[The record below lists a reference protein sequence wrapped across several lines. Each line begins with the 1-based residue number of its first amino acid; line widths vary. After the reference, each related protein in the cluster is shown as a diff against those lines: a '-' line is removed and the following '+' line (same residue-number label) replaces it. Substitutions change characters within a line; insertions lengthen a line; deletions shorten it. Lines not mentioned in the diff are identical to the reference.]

1 MIQLNRKSGLT
12 TIRRTLFRLKA
23 AKARKWIKLS
33 QQIQGW
39 LTEVEAAEL
48 FYLARRLT
56 PANGPRVVELGS
68 WQGKSSV
75 ILAGGLL
82 GKKEARL
89 YCVDPFGCDE
99 NSEYQKKYYDPLVAG
114 TMETGEQIFSSNL
127 KKSGVAHIVTPLK
140 GYSFEFADT
149 WSVPIDLLFIDANH
163 EYESVARDFQMWVR
177 HVKRGGI
184 VAFHDANGVW
194 PGPTRVV
201 EESLI
206 ATNFGRVHKADS
218 VAWASKRFT

>member
-1 MIQLNRKSGLT
+1 MIRLNRKSGLT
-12 TIRRTLFRLKA
+12 TIHRTLFRLKA
-23 AKARKWIKLS
+23 VKARKWIKLS

-48 FYLARRLT
+48 YHLARKLT

-75 ILAGGLL
+75 MLAGGLL
-82 GKKEARL
+82 GKKDARL

-99 NSEYQKKYYDPLVAG
+99 NSEYQKKYYDPLVVG
-114 TMETGEQIFSSNL
+114 TPETGEQIFSSNL
-127 KKSGVAHIVTPLK
+127 QKSGVAQIVTPLK

-206 ATNFGRVHKADS
+206 AANFGQVHKADS
-218 VAWASKRFT
+218 VAWASKR